1 MRISD
6 WSSDVCS
13 SDLAV
18 DARAVIIATGSEV
31 SLALDAQQALAAQGI
46 AVRVVSMPCTEVFD
60 QQDAA
65 WRESVLPAGLPRVA
79 VEAGVTS
86 GWYKYVGLDGA
97 VVGIDTSGESAT
109 AGVLFDY
116 FGLTAQPVASAVHP
130 LLQTVD

>member
-86 GWYKYVGLDGA
+86 GGSEERRDGKEC
-97 VVGIDTSGESAT
+97 VCTCGSLGSPYQE
-109 AGVLFDY
+109 
-116 FGLTAQPVASAVHP
+116 QKKN
-130 LLQTVD
+130 